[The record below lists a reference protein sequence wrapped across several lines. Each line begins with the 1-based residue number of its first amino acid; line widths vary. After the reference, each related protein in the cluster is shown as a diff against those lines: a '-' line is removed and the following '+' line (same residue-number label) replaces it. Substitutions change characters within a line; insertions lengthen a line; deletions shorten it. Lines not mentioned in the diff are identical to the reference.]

1 MHADPDFRATHEVFL
16 PGAPRRRKG
25 EVTPERALA
34 EAKLNDAETIEDAAT
49 WLNARERMVLLHKR
63 ALIDLLARL
72 PAAQEPMPREEIAA
86 AE

>member
-1 MHADPDFRATHEVFL
+1 VHADPDFRTTHETFL
-16 PGAPRRRKG
+16 PAAPRRRKG

-34 EAKLNDAETIEDAAT
+34 EAKLNDADTIEDAAA
-49 WLNARERMVLLHKR
+49 WLNAKERMVLLHDR

-72 PAAQEPMPREEIAA
+72 PTPQQEMPREEIAA